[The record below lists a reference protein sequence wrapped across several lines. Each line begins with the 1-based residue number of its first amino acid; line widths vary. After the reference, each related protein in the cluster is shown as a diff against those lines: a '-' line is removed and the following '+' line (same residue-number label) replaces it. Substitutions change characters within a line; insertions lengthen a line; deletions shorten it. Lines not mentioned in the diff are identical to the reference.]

1 MCPANSGDVI
11 FRSVVES
18 DGTPCFARLVGL
30 CRSKVSEEDGL
41 RRLLAGDLS
50 RSPISRAGD
59 LAESKSCLLFGVDE
73 SYNSSRSLSF
83 GLLSGSNFEYC
94 EVSRAPG
101 EGSSVVLEVPGGKLR
116 AEVEEEVGF
125 TEDGSHRLKMLGKG
139 GRGYPVWELKIGGG
153 IWPWGIGESAGMAIL
168 PEGLGDVGRGPGPPD
183 SFFRFSPTEGGGGDQ
198 LRGPPLAPP
207 AVPLLPLL
215 RLLTP
220 STPPSER
227 PFTWKTTY

>member
-11 FRSVVES
+11 FSVVES
-18 DGTPCFARLVGL
+18 DGTCFARLLVGL
-30 CRSKVSEEDGL
+30 CRSNVSEEEGL
-41 RRLLAGDLS
+41 RRLLAGDRS

-116 AEVEEEVGF
+116 AEVEEVGC

-139 GRGYPVWELKIGGG
+139 GRG
-153 IWPWGIGESAGMAIL
+153 
-168 PEGLGDVGRGPGPPD
+168 
-183 SFFRFSPTEGGGGDQ
+183 
-198 LRGPPLAPP
+198 
-207 AVPLLPLL
+207 
-215 RLLTP
+215 
-220 STPPSER
+220 
-227 PFTWKTTY
+227 